1 MHFSLFRLGWR
12 GLRMA
17 LAAAMLA
24 ATLTVA
30 QAQTPPTFPASVL
43 GQRQVSWNY
52 AGLRPISAAP
62 AFGVHPRI
70 FIGPADRADVCNRL
84 TNTVAGQELFTNYVQ
99 RYTAIMRLGRSAGY
113 DNLPNYSTIRYMP
126 DGTSRISNEGFY
138 DQSFT
143 YTNLVAAQTNNIF
156 WMMTNGSG
164 SVFARTLAGEMALE
178 ALECWVYQNVATN
191 QTRATNLAVAMDTWA
206 KYLLAQTNFTSST
219 ENWMLGGG
227 AAFAEAYDFNF
238 WAMNSNQCAHV
249 RTALARIMY
258 AAPYYGVGQEP
269 ESVTSNWASL
279 NTFQLII
286 LMAMEGETSTAVEGF
301 STNYFNSYFSNAMG
315 AIYDFL
321 TYGFHP
327 SGEMFEGMGK
337 GWFGGARQ
345 IALAKRGYNFFG
357 LPNLQSYV
365 QNVWPA
371 CLQPFGYSWSHY
383 DLIGG
388 EGTDSRRGLRYY
400 TASDEIAMQWV
411 YTNFPAAAFLWRNF
425 ATTAWCANSPATG
438 TNNYRAF
445 LDFRDSKFQVS
456 DSYGQDLV
464 EAACFVQN
472 VPTNMDWN
480 VEHASVLTNLDW
492 VDTLGSTIVGRS
504 GTDSN
509 SVSFQFHTRQDF
521 GGHTYA
527 ERGGFGLSGLGR
539 IWVWFPYALN
549 YGQDSGF
556 SSQVLV
562 DGLAMYVTQEEGYKM
577 RIPAKLAA
585 WSSQSN
591 ALFAT
596 CDSTYAYTWAWQW
609 NNFANGNSMTVDPGF
624 QPETNCF
631 NAFLR
636 SNNQIPENYGNI
648 PFWEYPQWD
657 AAGVKEGI
665 ERTNYNPMQQVIR
678 TAGLVRGVK
687 PYVFVAD
694 DIQKDGSSHAYKWL
708 LQIPWDLTLKTNASL
723 PVGFNATTD
732 CVLPENATNGNRS
745 LLVRV
750 LSPTNWSAYTEIVS
764 NATYNSEQFDRL
776 VILTTNIAPAFKVML
791 YPFAATDP
799 IPTNTW
805 TATNVFTVA
814 ISNQTDTFTFTPRS
828 VATTDG
834 RTVTLNEFQIT
845 RGSTNIMDYR
855 NQIEPFAST
864 VAPVGLPPAAPTN
877 LTALAGNYSATL
889 TWTAVTNA
897 TGYNLERSTTS
908 GGPYTNVLTQI
919 ALTNVVDTTVF
930 NGVKY
935 YYIVTADNAGGQGAN
950 SMEVSVTPGVGG
962 SHTPASLVWV
972 GDNNWNNWDL
982 QDTNNLVWL
991 NSGANVTF
999 WNGDTVTFNDSG
1011 SASPAVNL
1019 VQPLSPAGVV
1029 EVDNSVN
1036 NYTFSGAGAITGSCS
1051 LQKDGSGSLTVTMPN
1066 NYTGTTIINA
1076 GTVSITTPAA
1086 LGTNTIDFAGNGTLQ
1101 WYGLTADLSAQM
1113 KIENGASATV
1123 DTMANNLAFAA
1134 PFAVGGAGIGA
1145 LVKTGSGGLT
1155 FNTTNAYAGG
1165 TTINGGYISI
1175 TNNYSLGASAGP
1187 LAISNGATLKIGSY
1201 GVTMTRRVTLGP
1213 GGAVFHPSQNQRLT
1227 LNGYV
1232 TGVGGLTVIWDAYSV
1247 ILGCPTNDYAGDT
1260 VIGASDSLGSGSSA
1274 ILSLAVDNALP
1285 CGAGKGNV
1293 VLAQGSG
1300 KSSILDLNGHNAQVN
1315 GLISATNA
1323 NALVEDLGS
1332 AGANTLTVGNND
1344 TTSAFGGVINNSL
1357 GVITLAKT
1365 GLGVLTL
1372 SGSNTYSGG
1381 TFINSGTLA
1390 LRAYGSIST
1399 SPLIAIGGN
1408 VVFDV
1413 SGLTNTFA
1421 LHAGQILSNTAA
1433 AMGIIGGNF
1442 NAASGTSSF
1451 SFTNGTPVLLVT
1463 NGTFTLAATTII
1475 KVNNTGPALTP
1486 GSYLLIAKAATGN
1499 AGAVAGTLPP
1509 FSVNGGGVVAGAV
1522 PALQII
1528 GGQLFLV
1535 VAAIPTTTA
1544 LTLTSGVNPS
1554 TFGSALTFTARVQT
1568 NGVTTGAAGSNFVFR
1583 VDGVAVATNSVSG
1596 GQAAYTTSTLAVGAH
1611 TIIAEY
1617 RGDSIYSASTN
1628 SLGQTVTPAQPPV
1641 LGGIQISGGSLILT
1655 GANGTAGANYL
1666 VLTSTNLASPL
1677 TNWTILSTNPF
1688 GPDGSVNVTNPLN
1701 TNSAQSF
1708 YRLRLP

>member
-1 MHFSLFRLGWR
+1 MCFSLFRLGWR
-12 GLRMA
+12 GLWVA

-24 ATLTVA
+24 ATFTLA
-30 QAQTPPTFPASVL
+30 QAQTPPSFPASVL

-52 AGLRPISAAP
+52 TGLRPISGASAI
-62 AFGVHPRI
+62 GVHPRI
-70 FIGPADRADVCNRL
+70 FIGPADRAEVCNRL
-84 TNTVAGQELFTNYVQ
+84 TNTVCGQELFTNYLQ
-99 RYTAIMRLGRSAGY
+99 RYTTLLRNPRSVY
-113 DNLPNYSTIRYMP
+113 DSLPNSIKNMP
-126 DGTSRISNEGFY
+126 DGSARLGNVGFY
-138 DQSFT
+138 NDPYFY
-143 YTNLVAAQTNNIF
+143 YTNLMAGQTTNIAALINAANST
-156 WMMTNGSG
+156 
-164 SVFARTLAGEMALE
+164 FARTIAGEMALE

-206 KYLLAQTNFTSST
+206 TYLLAQTNFTSSSQ
-219 ENWMLGGG
+219 NWMLGGG

-258 AAPYYGVGQEP
+258 AAPYYGVGLAP
-269 ESVTSNWASL
+269 EAVTSNWESL
-279 NTFQLII
+279 NTFQLIM
-286 LMAMEGETSTAVEGF
+286 LMAMEGGTSVAVEGF
-301 STNYFNSYFSNAMG
+301 STNYFNSYFVNAMG
-315 AIYDFL
+315 SMYDFL
-321 TYGFHP
+321 TYGWHP

-345 IALAKRGYNFFG
+345 IAVAKRGYNFFG
-357 LPNLQSYV
+357 HPHLQNYV
-365 QNVWPA
+365 QNDWPA
-371 CLQPFGYSWSHY
+371 CLQPFGYSWTHY

-388 EGTDSRRGLRYY
+388 EGTDSLRGLRYF
-400 TASDEIAMQWV
+400 TASDEIAMQYV

-425 ATTAWCANSPATG
+425 VMTAWCSNSPATG

-445 LDFRDSKFQVS
+445 LDFRDSKFSVS
-456 DSYGQDLV
+456 SSYGEDLL
-464 EAACFVQN
+464 EAALFVQDP
-472 VPTNMDWN
+472 PTNRDWN
-480 VEHASVLTNLDW
+480 LQSAAVRGNLDF
-492 VDTLGSTIVGRS
+492 VDTHGSTMVARS

-509 SVSFQFHTRQDF
+509 SVSFQFHTRQDL

-527 ERGGFGLSGLGR
+527 ERGGFSISGLGR
-539 IWVWFPYALN
+539 NWVWFPYALN

-556 SSQVLV
+556 SSMVLV
-562 DGLAMYVTQEEGYKM
+562 DDLAMYVTLEDGYKM
-577 RIPAKLAA
+577 RIPAKLAG
-585 WSSQSN
+585 WSESTN

-596 CDSTYAYTWAWQW
+596 CDSTYCYSWAWAW
-609 NNFANGNSMTVDPGF
+609 NSYPSGGSVSLNSGY
-624 QPETNCF
+624 QPETNCLNSF
-631 NAFLR
+631 RR
-636 SNNQIPENYGNI
+636 SNNLISENFGAIPMVS
-648 PFWEYPQWD
+648 YPHWD
-657 AAGVKEGI
+657 TPGYLEGFQ
-665 ERTNYNPMQQVIR
+665 RQAYNPMQQVIR

-694 DIQKDGSSHAYKWL
+694 DIQKDGSPHAYKWL
-708 LQIPWDLTLKTNASL
+708 LQIPKDLTLRTNSLL
-723 PVGFNATTD
+723 PVGFNAATD

-750 LSPTNWSAYTEIVS
+750 LSPTNWTAYTETVS
-764 NATYNSEQFDRL
+764 NATYNSEQFYRL
-776 VILTTNIAPAFKVML
+776 VVLTTNIAPAFKVML

-799 IPTNTW
+799 IPTNIW

-814 ISNQTDTFTFTPRS
+814 ISNQTDTFTVTPRS
-828 VATTDG
+828 VATTEG

-845 RGSTNIMDYR
+845 RGATNIMDYR
-855 NQIEPFAST
+855 NQIEPFASA
-864 VAPVGLPPAAPTN
+864 VAPIGLPPAAPTN
-877 LTALAGNYSATL
+877 LAAVAGNYSATL
-889 TWTAVTNA
+889 TWTAVTSA
-897 TGYNLERSTTS
+897 TGYNLERSTAS
-908 GGPYTNVLTQI
+908 GGPYTSVLTQI

-930 NGVKY
+930 NGVTY
-935 YYIVTADNAGGQGAN
+935 YYIVTAVNAGGQSAN
-950 SMEVSVTPGVGG
+950 STEVSVTPGVGG
-962 SHTPASLVWV
+962 SHTPASLVWA

-991 NSGANVTF
+991 NNGTNVTF
-999 WNGDTVTFNDSG
+999 WKGDSVTFSDSG

-1051 LQKDGSGSLTVTMPN
+1051 LQKDGSGSLAVTMPN

-1101 WYGLTADLSAQM
+1101 WNGLTADLSAQM
-1113 KIENGASATV
+1113 KIEDGASATV
-1123 DTMANNLAFAA
+1123 DTMANNLAFATS
-1134 PFAVGGAGIGA
+1134 FAVGGTGAGA

-1165 TTINGGYISI
+1165 TTINSGYISI

-1187 LAISNGATLKIGSY
+1187 LAFSNGATLKIGSY

-1213 GGAVFHPSQNQRLT
+1213 GGAVFHPSQNQKLS

-1232 TGVGGLTVIWDAYSV
+1232 TGVGSLTVIWDAYSV
-1247 ILGCPTNDYAGDT
+1247 ILGCATNDYAGNT

-1285 CGAGKGNV
+1285 SGAGKGNV

-1300 KSSILDLNGHNAQVN
+1300 KLSILDLNGHNAQVN
-1315 GLISATNA
+1315 GLISATNP
-1323 NALVEDLGS
+1323 NALVENLGS
-1332 AGANTLTVGNND
+1332 VGTNTLTVGNNN

-1357 GVITLAKT
+1357 GMITLAKT

-1390 LRAYGSIST
+1390 LSAYGSIST

-1408 VVFDV
+1408 AVFDV

-1421 LHAGQILSNTAA
+1421 LKAGQTLSNTAA
-1433 AMGIIGGNF
+1433 ATGIISGNF
-1442 NAASGTSSF
+1442 NAASGTNSF
-1451 SFTNGTPVLLVT
+1451 SYISGTPALFVT
-1463 NGTFTLAATTII
+1463 NGTFTLVATTII
-1475 KVNNTGPALTP
+1475 KINITGPALPP